1 VKQPRCLPEP
11 RGGGDRP
18 ASAMSPMSAEGS
30 QATLSS
36 RPRSARGER
45 SGGAVAARRERPASA
60 LPFTA
65 AAPHAFE
72 QPAEIH
78 ARQLYLNTCAPS
90 SSSSCSAIRICP
102 PTHDLAPEYKNA
114 GPALG
119 IPRWAANAAGP
130 SSASLT
136 RAACLAGAVGTR
148 LRRAPWRLELSSPE
162 TVTPHIGQENVV
174 SSDCN
179 ARGHRSRSGAVRGR
193 AVCILQRTEAS
204 THIVSQALET
214 RWHGWQ
220 PRTLPRPRMLPWTS
234 TISDISIERRL
245 RSRESWTKSEA
256 EENRARV
263 MYRCRM
269 LLNDRSYRNK

>member
-148 LRRAPWRLELSSPE
+148 LRRAPPPLPYKADTSRPFLRTNWTRLPPQES
-162 TVTPHIGQENVV
+162 TVAVGAFISGNGDTPH
-174 SSDCN
+174 
-179 ARGHRSRSGAVRGR
+179 
-193 AVCILQRTEAS
+193 
-204 THIVSQALET
+204 
-214 RWHGWQ
+214 
-220 PRTLPRPRMLPWTS
+220 PPPPPP
-234 TISDISIERRL
+234 
-245 RSRESWTKSEA
+245 
-256 EENRARV
+256 
-263 MYRCRM
+263 
-269 LLNDRSYRNK
+269 SY

>member
-1 VKQPRCLPEP
+1 
-11 RGGGDRP
+11 
-18 ASAMSPMSAEGS
+18 
-30 QATLSS
+30 
-36 RPRSARGER
+36 
-45 SGGAVAARRERPASA
+45 VAARRERPASA

-78 ARQLYLNTCAPS
+78 ARQLYLNTCARS
-90 SSSSCSAIRICP
+90 FSSSCSGIRICQFRKIEFANFANSNLP
-102 PTHDLAPEYKNA
+102 ISQIPTHDLAPEYIIA

-119 IPRWAANAAGP
+119 IPRWAAHAAGP